1 MVVES
6 SDSSLFL
13 KRNFRLR
20 APNPLFIAEAL
31 ERRIKQLLIQLCGPV
46 FISIREG
53 GFVGRFPDPEM
64 NQFAQAATQTI
75 ADLTQ
80 RVGMGELAEQHRH
93 QLRPATEAFGAPF
106 GLVLLDQR
114 SELGARKMLEQL
126 IEQTGC
132 LYDWSALL
140 FPDSGQDRPAAN
152 EQILLSINYRRA
164 FSLDCLTRHSTQ
176 ESVLDKSAT
185 DAPFD
190 YVRGPGREDRFVREL
205 VRLRDF

>member
-1 MVVES
+1 MLILETLTWEVQLES
-6 SDSSLFL
+6 VRDGEDGLNFL
-13 KRNFRLR
+13 
-20 APNPLFIAEAL
+20 
-31 ERRIKQLLIQLCGPV
+31 RRQKLLWCGPV

-126 IEQTGC
+126 IEQTGG
-132 LYDWSALL
+132 LYDWGALL
-140 FPDSGQDRPAAN
+140 FPGSGQDGAAAN
-152 EQILLSINYRRA
+152 EQMLLSINYRRLFLWTA
-164 FSLDCLTRHSTQ
+164 SPGTQLKNLFWTRVIAGGDRRLNCL
-176 ESVLDKSAT
+176 VG
-185 DAPFD
+185 
-190 YVRGPGREDRFVREL
+190 GPSRQAMRAL
-205 VRLRDF
+205 LAAC

>member
-1 MVVES
+1 
-6 SDSSLFL
+6 
-13 KRNFRLR
+13 
-20 APNPLFIAEAL
+20 
-31 ERRIKQLLIQLCGPV
+31 
-46 FISIREG
+46 
-53 GFVGRFPDPEM
+53 M

-152 EQILLSINYRRA
+152 EQILLSIDYRRA
-164 FSLDCLTRHSTQ
+164 FSLECLTRHSTQ
-176 ESVLDKSAT
+176 ESVLDKSENPT
-185 DAPFD
+185 PTPRRWRNMKVSRSQPSTKLGTPSEF
-190 YVRGPGREDRFVREL
+190 F
-205 VRLRDF
+205 

>member
-1 MVVES
+1 
-6 SDSSLFL
+6 
-13 KRNFRLR
+13 
-20 APNPLFIAEAL
+20 
-31 ERRIKQLLIQLCGPV
+31 V
-46 FISIREG
+46 FIGIREG

-64 NQFAQAATQTI
+64 NQFAQAAAQTI

-152 EQILLSINYRRA
+152 QQILLSINYRRLFLWTA
-164 FSLDCLTRHSTQ
+164 SPGTQLKNLFWTR
-176 ESVLDKSAT
+176 VI
-185 DAPFD
+185 
-190 YVRGPGREDRFVREL
+190 
-205 VRLRDF
+205 

>member
-1 MVVES
+1 
-6 SDSSLFL
+6 
-13 KRNFRLR
+13 
-20 APNPLFIAEAL
+20 
-31 ERRIKQLLIQLCGPV
+31 
-46 FISIREG
+46 
-53 GFVGRFPDPEM
+53 
-64 NQFAQAATQTI
+64 
-75 ADLTQ
+75 
-80 RVGMGELAEQHRH
+80 MGELAEQHRH

-176 ESVLDKSAT
+176 ESVLDKS
-185 DAPFD
+185 
-190 YVRGPGREDRFVREL
+190 EL
-205 VRLRDF
+205 PTPTPRRWRNMKVS

>member
-1 MVVES
+1 MLILETLTWEVQLES
-6 SDSSLFL
+6 VRDGEDGLNFL
-13 KRNFRLR
+13 
-20 APNPLFIAEAL
+20 
-31 ERRIKQLLIQLCGPV
+31 RRQKLLWCGPV

-152 EQILLSINYRRA
+152 EQILLSIDYRRSC
-164 FSLDCLTRHSTQ
+164 SLDCLTRHSTQ
-176 ESVLDKSAT
+176 ESVLDKS
-185 DAPFD
+185 DRISERCGLL
-190 YVRGPGREDRFVREL
+190 RGSVYPTLRADDSLL
-205 VRLRDF
+205 VEA

>member
-1 MVVES
+1 
-6 SDSSLFL
+6 
-13 KRNFRLR
+13 
-20 APNPLFIAEAL
+20 
-31 ERRIKQLLIQLCGPV
+31 
-46 FISIREG
+46 
-53 GFVGRFPDPEM
+53 M

-132 LYDWSALL
+132 LDDWSALL

-152 EQILLSINYRRA
+152 QQVLLAINYRRLFRWTA
-164 FSLDCLTRHSTQ
+164 SPGTQLKNLFWTRVDRNMILLYSPV
-176 ESVLDKSAT
+176 S
-185 DAPFD
+185 
-190 YVRGPGREDRFVREL
+190 RGFRV
-205 VRLRDF
+205 

>member
-1 MVVES
+1 
-6 SDSSLFL
+6 
-13 KRNFRLR
+13 
-20 APNPLFIAEAL
+20 
-31 ERRIKQLLIQLCGPV
+31 
-46 FISIREG
+46 
-53 GFVGRFPDPEM
+53 M

-140 FPDSGQDRPAAN
+140 FRDSGQDRPQQTNRFCSRLIIGGLFLWTASPGTQLKNLFWTRVLLATML
-152 EQILLSINYRRA
+152 EQDPVKRPPAKKWRSSCKPR
-164 FSLDCLTRHSTQ
+164 
-176 ESVLDKSAT
+176 
-185 DAPFD
+185 P
-190 YVRGPGREDRFVREL
+190 PGKTGRFHPL
-205 VRLRDF
+205 VGQFQ

>member
-1 MVVES
+1 
-6 SDSSLFL
+6 
-13 KRNFRLR
+13 
-20 APNPLFIAEAL
+20 
-31 ERRIKQLLIQLCGPV
+31 
-46 FISIREG
+46 
-53 GFVGRFPDPEM
+53 
-64 NQFAQAATQTI
+64 
-75 ADLTQ
+75 
-80 RVGMGELAEQHRH
+80 MGELAEQHRH

-140 FPDSGQDRPAAN
+140 FRDSGQDRPAAN

-176 ESVLDKSAT
+176 ESVLDKSGRNQ
-185 DAPFD
+185 PFRLARPD
-190 YVRGPGREDRFVREL
+190 LFVSQLGHAVDREEDRPAAVRREG
-205 VRLRDF
+205 DHWGEGWAG

>member
-1 MVVES
+1 
-6 SDSSLFL
+6 
-13 KRNFRLR
+13 
-20 APNPLFIAEAL
+20 
-31 ERRIKQLLIQLCGPV
+31 
-46 FISIREG
+46 
-53 GFVGRFPDPEM
+53 M

-93 QLRPATEAFGAPF
+93 QLRPATEALGAPF

-140 FPDSGQDRPAAN
+140 FPDSGQDRPQQTNRFCSRLIIGGLFLWTASPGTQLKN
-152 EQILLSINYRRA
+152 L
-164 FSLDCLTRHSTQ
+164 FWTR
-176 ESVLDKSAT
+176 VIW
-185 DAPFD
+185 
-190 YVRGPGREDRFVREL
+190 GRKWIGASGHL
-205 VRLRDF
+205 YQTH